1 MPSQEELNKMATE
14 TASMWLDEFDVQRA
28 ENAQTKKPKPDD
40 WESWG
45 GVARP
50 GRKLGAAADLEND
63 TDTQNEL
70 AKRDPNGFGVKL
82 AEIRQEQVVN
92 AFKAA
97 NPKYIASAKNYDAM
111 FRYIRDKQLK
121 DPNLDLD
128 DVDDEAYAKGFWTVD
143 NLTAVFKHL
152 SAKGRLE
159 MPAETTKVLNREEML
174 DVISCVRTGDLQ
186 GAIVAFIA
194 HSFGGKLPQ
203 YSSARDLFSRYPDLA
218 SNASKFV
225 YFHANGTISQADW
238 QAFEKEKLAGVPMLT
253 VKLIETAYNDWVFL
267 RELNKDKDAKG
278 TVVAAPA
285 PPSDEDLN
293 KLSDEELNRRIIE
306 GQKAWRRNQF

>member
-1 MPSQEELNKMATE
+1 MANQTELNKLAEE
-14 TASMWLDEFDVQRA
+14 TAGLWLDEFDHQRA
-28 ENAQTKKPKPDD
+28 EYAQTKKPQPDA
-40 WESWG
+40 WEDFG

-50 GRKLGAAADLEND
+50 GRNFGAAADLEND
-63 TDTQNEL
+63 TATQDEL
-70 AKRDPNGFGVKL
+70 ARRDPNGFGVKL

-92 AFKAA
+92 EFRRLT
-97 NPKYIASAKNYDAM
+97 PTYIANEKNQRAVYK
-111 FRYIRDKQLK
+111 YIRDFQLK
-121 DPNLDLD
+121 DPNLHID
-128 DVDDEAYAKGFWTVD
+128 DVDDAAYEAGLWTAA
-143 NLTAVFKHL
+143 NLTSAFKHL

-225 YFHANGTISQADW
+225 YFHANGTISKSDW
-238 QAFEKEKLAGVPMLT
+238 EAFDKEKLAGVPMLT
-253 VKLIETAYNDWVFL
+253 VKLIETAFNDWVVL
-267 RELNKDKDAKG
+267 RELNREKDTKDA
-278 TVVAAPA
+278 VVSAPV
-285 PPSDEDLN
+285 PPSEEDLN
-293 KLSDEELNRRIIE
+293 QLSDEELNQRIIAE
-306 GQKAWRRNQF
+306 QKQWRRNQ

>member
-1 MPSQEELNKMATE
+1 MANQTELNKLAEE
-14 TASMWLDEFDVQRA
+14 TAGFWLDEFDVQRA
-28 ENAQTKKPKPDD
+28 EYAKTKKPHPDA
-40 WESWG
+40 WEDFG

-50 GRKLGAAADLEND
+50 GRNFGAAADLEND
-63 TDTQNEL
+63 TATQDEL

-92 AFKAA
+92 EFRRLNPTYVA
-97 NPKYIASAKNYDAM
+97 NEKNQKIVYK
-111 FRYIRDKQLK
+111 YIRDFQLN
-121 DPNLDLD
+121 DPNLHLD
-128 DVDDEAYAKGFWTVD
+128 DVDDEAYKAGLWTAE
-143 NLTAVFKHL
+143 NLSKVFKHL
-152 SAKGRLE
+152 ASKGRLE
-159 MPAETTKVLNREEML
+159 MPAQIAKALNREEML

-194 HSFGGKLPQ
+194 HSFGGNLPQ

-267 RELNKDKDAKG
+267 RELRKDKPAKDA
-278 TVVAAPA
+278 VVSI
-285 PPSDEDLN
+285 PPPPNEEDLN
-293 KLSDEELNRRIIE
+293 QLSDEELNQRILAE
-306 GQKAWRRNQF
+306 QKAWRRNQ